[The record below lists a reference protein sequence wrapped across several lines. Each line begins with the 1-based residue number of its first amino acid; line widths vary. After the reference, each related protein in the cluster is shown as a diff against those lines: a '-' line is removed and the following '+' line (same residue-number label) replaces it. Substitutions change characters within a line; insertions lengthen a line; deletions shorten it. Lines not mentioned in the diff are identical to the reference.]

1 MRRRSTDWARKARE
15 FRVAVKAL
23 ISTRHPIA
31 AHVIPIR
38 RCNLAC
44 RYCNEYDETSPPVP
58 TGEMLRRIDHLAEL
72 GLSVL
77 TFSGGEPLLHPD
89 LDELIRRVRSRRMMA
104 TVITNGF
111 LLNEQRIE
119 RFNRAGLDH
128 LQISI
133 DNVEP
138 DDVSLKS
145 LKTLDARLEML
156 ARHADFHV
164 NINSVLGSGVRHP
177 ED

>member
-1 MRRRSTDWARKARE
+1 MRKRSIEWARRARE
-15 FRVAVKAL
+15 FRLAVKAL
-23 ISTRHPIA
+23 LSTRHPIT

-44 RYCNEYDETSPPVP
+44 RYCNEYDEKSPPVP
-58 TGEMLRRIDHLAEL
+58 TAEMLRRIDCLANL
-72 GLSVL
+72 GLSIL

-89 LDELIRRVRSRRMMA
+89 LDDLIRRVRKRGMMA

-133 DNVEP
+133 DNVAP
-138 DDVSLKS
+138 DD
-145 LKTLDARLEML
+145 
-156 ARHADFHV
+156 
-164 NINSVLGSGVRHP
+164 I
-177 ED
+177 